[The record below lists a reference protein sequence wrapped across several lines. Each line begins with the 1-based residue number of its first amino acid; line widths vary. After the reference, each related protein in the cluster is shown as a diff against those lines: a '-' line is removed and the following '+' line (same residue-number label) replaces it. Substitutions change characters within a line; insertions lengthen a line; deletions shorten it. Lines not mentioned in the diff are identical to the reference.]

1 MVMSHFRKTP
11 PQTICIL
18 RLSALGDVSNVVPVV
33 KRLQQVWP
41 ETRIV
46 WVTGKAEHSLL
57 KGLSGVE
64 FIVYDKSTGIK
75 GMKAIWQQLSDTR
88 FDLLLHMQAALRA
101 SVLSVGIKAK
111 IKLGFDKERA
121 KDWQWLFTNKRI
133 ASRDKGHVVEGFYDF
148 LDALGVAPAQASE
161 MQWELP
167 VSEEAVAEA
176 QQKCPCDQ
184 YVVISP
190 CSSQRARNF
199 RNWTLEGY
207 VAVVEHLYK
216 QHGIKAVITGGNR
229 DIEHYYA
236 REIME
241 RATTPV
247 LNLVAQT
254 SLQGLVALIQ
264 RASLVI
270 APDSGPVHFANA
282 VNTPVVGLFATS
294 NVHRTGPYKWQQ
306 WVVDKYPDAARTYLN
321 KSVEE
326 LSWGQ
331 RVRHPHAMELIQTDD
346 VIKTIDRLMIEY
358 PASSSQS

>member
-1 MVMSHFRKTP
+1 MVMSRFRKTP

-33 KRLQQVWP
+33 KRLQQAWP
-41 ETRIV
+41 EARII

-64 FIVYDKSTGIK
+64 FIVYDKATGFK
-75 GMKAIWQQLSDTR
+75 GMKAIWKQLADTR

-111 IKLGFDKERA
+111 VKLGFDKARA
-121 KDWQWLFTNKRI
+121 KDWQWLFTNERI
-133 ASRDKGHVVEGFYDF
+133 SSRDKGHVVEGFYDF
-148 LDALGVAPAQASE
+148 LDTLGIAPEKPSDLEWQ
-161 MQWELP
+161 LP
-167 VSEEAVAEA
+167 VSEEAIAEA
-176 QQKCPCDQ
+176 KKKCPCDR

-199 RNWTLEGY
+199 RNWTLDGY
-207 VAVVEHLYK
+207 VAVVEYLYRK
-216 QHGIKAVITGGNR
+216 HGIKAVITGGNR

-236 REIME
+236 KEIME

-282 VNTPVVGLFATS
+282 VDTPVIGLFATS

-306 WVVDKYPDAARTYLN
+306 WVVNRYPDAAKTYMN
-321 KSVEE
+321 KSVDQ
-326 LSWGQ
+326 LSWGE
-331 RVRHPHAMELIQTDD
+331 RVRHPHAMELIETDD
-346 VIKTIDRLMIEY
+346 VINMIDRLMTEY
-358 PASSSQS
+358 PAKGS

>member
-1 MVMSHFRKTP
+1 M
-11 PQTICIL
+11 
-18 RLSALGDVSNVVPVV
+18 SALGDVSNVVPVV

-41 ETRIV
+41 DTRIV

-57 KGLSGVE
+57 KGLAGVE
-64 FIVYDKSTGIK
+64 FIVYDKATGFK
-75 GMKAIWQQLSDTR
+75 GMRAIWQQLSETR
-88 FDLLLHMQAALRA
+88 FDLMLHMQAALRA

-111 IKLGFDKERA
+111 VKLGFDKARA
-121 KDWQWLFTNKRI
+121 KDWQWLFTNQKITPREK
-133 ASRDKGHVVEGFYDF
+133 SHVVEGFYDF
-148 LDALGVAPAQASE
+148 LAALEIAPDQPSDME
-161 MQWELP
+161 WELP
-167 VSEEAVAEA
+167 VSAEAIEEAKK
-176 QQKCPCDQ
+176 KCPCNR

-207 VAVVEHLYK
+207 VAVVEYLYRK
-216 QHGIKAVITGGNR
+216 YGIKAVITGGNR
-229 DIEHYYA
+229 EIEHQYG

-241 RATTPV
+241 QATTPV

-282 VNTPVVGLFATS
+282 VNTPVIGLFATS

-306 WVVDKYPDAARTYLN
+306 WVVNKYPQAAQTYMN
-321 KSVEE
+321 RSVDQ
-326 LSWGQ
+326 LSWGE
-331 RVRHPHAMELIQTDD
+331 RVRHPHAMELIETDD
-346 VIKTIDRLMIEY
+346 VIQKIDQLM
-358 PASSSQS
+358 ADTQKQSDL